1 MKPSI
6 RVEVTVGTLAQMTDE
21 QFKALRDD
29 VLAEGLW
36 ETAAGLYISG
46 GGDYIGVEPLDDV
59 HSRIMFIGIERDGY
73 THS

>member
-1 MKPSI
+1 MKPGI

-21 QFKALRDD
+21 QFKALRDN
-29 VLAEGLW
+29 VLAEDLW
-36 ETAAGLYISG
+36 ENAKGLYISG
-46 GGDYIGVEPLDDV
+46 GADYIGVEPLDDV